1 MNIKRWVVR
10 QPDGATANRIEKEL
24 GVTHLASLV
33 LAGRGFSEPSEAGQ
47 FLDGRLSSDDPFLL
61 KDMDIAADRIHRA
74 VEAGERI
81 AVFGDYDVDGLTA
94 TTLMYRCLKGLGA
107 DVICSLPSR
116 DTTGYGLSVEAVDS
130 LADNGVRLIV
140 TVDNGISAFDEVV
153 YAKTL
158 GIDTIITDHH
168 MVQEALPEA
177 VAVIN
182 PHRKDDNSGFEDLAG
197 VGVALK
203 TAAALEE
210 TTVSEAVESY
220 GFLAAI
226 GTISDIMPMRRDNRY
241 IVREGL
247 RLIPFGECPG
257 LEALCETTGVDINN
271 VNEMNVAFNLA
282 PRLNAAG
289 RMGNENLALE
299 LLLTEDEEEARGMA
313 KEIDELNRQRQ
324 AVEQETSELINS
336 ILIKNMNYSSEP
348 VFVVA
353 AEGLHPGVM
362 GIASSRLVDK
372 YDKPAIVI
380 SMDGD
385 TAKGS
390 GRSVEGFSLYKMLA
404 SCSDLME
411 KFGGHDM
418 AAGFTIRADRIPEL
432 KDRIRAYCE
441 EHADE
446 YRITELKIDAE
457 ISAQEV
463 SEDEV
468 RGLDILKPF
477 GNGNSQPY
485 FLVRGCTVEGI
496 YPLGERHTRISFR
509 TGEKQFYGA
518 LFGTKTCQFPF
529 EIGEKVD
536 VVVSLS
542 LYSGQI
548 RTMVSV
554 KVIDI
559 RRASIT
565 EQDIDSFEELRRLN
579 FTGKCAKDSLLLSD
593 RDDAAAV
600 YRCIARRELLV
611 SCGAGLCGKVK
622 DMPLGKMLALIR
634 VFAELGLARAEL
646 IDGDKEILVPIPTD
660 TKKDLMDSPTFRA
673 ICKR

>member
-1 MNIKRWVVR
+1 
-10 QPDGATANRIEKEL
+10 
-24 GVTHLASLV
+24 
-33 LAGRGFSEPSEAGQ
+33 
-47 FLDGRLSSDDPFLL
+47 
-61 KDMDIAADRIHRA
+61 MDKA
-74 VEAGERI
+74 VERLHKATSSGEKI
-81 AVFGDYDVDGLTA
+81 LVYGDYDVDGLTA
-94 TTLMYRCLKGLGA
+94 TTLMYRCLRGLGA

-116 DTTGYGLSVEAVDS
+116 DTTGYGLSREAVDS
-130 LADNGVRLIV
+130 LAENGVGLIV
-140 TVDNGISAFDEVV
+140 TVDNGISAFDEVL
-153 YAKTL
+153 YAKEL
-158 GIDTIITDHH
+158 GIDTIVTDHH
-168 MVQEALPEA
+168 MIQEEIPKA

-182 PHRKDDNSGFEDLAG
+182 PHREDDGSGFEDLAG

-203 TAAALEE
+203 TAAALEG
-210 TTVSEAVESY
+210 TTVSEAVEVY

-226 GTISDIMPMRRDNRY
+226 GTISDIMPMKGDNRY

-247 RLIPFGECPG
+247 GLMPYGGCPG
-257 LEALCETTGVDINN
+257 LEALCETTGVDINS

-299 LLLTEDEEEARGMA
+299 LLLTEDEEEARSIA
-313 KEIDELNRQRQ
+313 QQIDELNRQRQ

-336 ILIKNMNYSSEP
+336 ILVQDVNYSSEP

-362 GIASSRLVDK
+362 GIASSRLVDR

-380 SMDGD
+380 SLDGE

-418 AAGFTIRADRIPEL
+418 AAGFTIKADRVAEL
-432 KDRIRAYCE
+432 KDRIREYCT

-446 YRITELKIDAE
+446 YRIAEVNIDAE
-457 ISAQEV
+457 ISANEV

-485 FLVRGCTVEGI
+485 FVVRDCIVEGI
-496 YPLGERHTRISFR
+496 YALGERHTRISFR

-518 LFGTKTCQFPF
+518 LFGTKPCQFPF
-529 EIGEKVD
+529 EVGEKVD

-559 RRASIT
+559 RRASLT
-565 EQDIDSFEELRRLN
+565 NEDIDSFEELRRLN
-579 FTGKCAKDSLLLSD
+579 FSGRCREDSLLRSD

-600 YRCIARRELLV
+600 YRCIARREVMV
-611 SCGAGLCGKVK
+611 SCGAGLSGKVK
-622 DMPLGKMLALIR
+622 DMPLGKMLALLR
-634 VFAELGLARAEL
+634 VFAELGIARSEQADGDREL
-646 IDGDKEILVPIPTD
+646 IVPVPTD

-673 ICKR
+673 ICKQ

>member
-1 MNIKRWVVR
+1 
-10 QPDGATANRIEKEL
+10 
-24 GVTHLASLV
+24 
-33 LAGRGFSEPSEAGQ
+33 
-47 FLDGRLSSDDPFLL
+47 
-61 KDMDIAADRIHRA
+61 
-74 VEAGERI
+74 
-81 AVFGDYDVDGLTA
+81 VFGDYDVDGLTA

-116 DTTGYGLSVEAVDS
+116 DTTGYGLSAEAVDA
-130 LADNGVRLIV
+130 LAENGVSLIV
-140 TVDNGISAFDEVV
+140 TVDNGISAFDEVI
-153 YAKTL
+153 YARTK

-168 MVQEALPEA
+168 MVQESVPDA
-177 VAVIN
+177 VAVID
-182 PHRKDDNSGFEDLAG
+182 PHREDDHSGFEDLAG

-210 TTVSEAVESY
+210 TSVSEAVENY

-226 GTISDIMPMRRDNRY
+226 GTISDIMPMRKDNRY

-247 RLIPFGECPG
+247 KLIPFGGCPG
-257 LEALCETTGVDINN
+257 LEALCETTGVDINS

-299 LLLTEDEEEARGMA
+299 LLLTEDEEEARRIA
-313 KEIDELNRQRQ
+313 QEIDELNRQRQ
-324 AVEQETSELINS
+324 AVEQETSERINS
-336 ILIKNMNYSSEP
+336 ILVQEVDYSSEP

-362 GIASSRLVDK
+362 GIASSRLVDR

-380 SMDGD
+380 SVDGD

-404 SCSDLME
+404 SCSDLMD

-418 AAGFTIRADRIPEL
+418 AAGFTIRSDRIQEL
-432 KDRIRAYCE
+432 KDRIREYCR

-446 YRITELKIDAE
+446 YRIAEVNIDAE
-457 ISAQEV
+457 ISAQDV
-463 SEDEV
+463 SEEEV
-468 RGLDILKPF
+468 GGLDILKPF

-485 FLVRGCTVEGI
+485 FLVRDCVVEGI
-496 YPLGERHTRISFR
+496 YPLGERHTRISLR
-509 TGEKQFYGA
+509 TGEKQFYAA
-518 LFGTKTCQFPF
+518 LFGTKPCQFPF
-529 EIGEKVD
+529 ETGEKVNA
-536 VVVSLS
+536 VVSLS
-542 LYSGQI
+542 LYNGQI

-554 KVIDI
+554 KIIDI

-565 EQDIDSFEELRRLN
+565 ETDIDSFEELRRLN
-579 FTGKCAKDSLLLSD
+579 FTGKCGEDSPLRAD

-600 YRCIARRELLV
+600 YRCIARGEVMV
-611 SCGAGLCGKVK
+611 SSGADLCGKVK
-622 DMPLGKMLALIR
+622 DMPLGKMLALLR
-634 VFAELGLARAEL
+634 VFAELNLARTEQ
-646 IDGDKEILVPIPTD
+646 IDGNKEIIVTVPTE

-673 ICKR
+673 ICKQ